1 MIGTNRYIGS
11 PVERIEDPRF
21 LRGRG
26 QFVGDLKR
34 ESMLHAG
41 ILRSPVAHG
50 LLAAVDASAA
60 LAIAGVHAVITAKD
74 IGAVPRIPLRLLSL
88 SGTERFLQPVIA
100 VDRVRY
106 VGEPVAVVL
115 AESPALAEDGV
126 GAVALDIEQL
136 PPVPDRHAS
145 GRGEI
150 LLFEEV
156 ATNAAMVFIGV
167 KGDTDAAFRDA
178 EYVRRDRFVVQRYT
192 ALPMEPRGVFA
203 EWDAA
208 RGRMTVLGA
217 AKVPFF
223 NRDTLAA
230 MLGLSPTHVDLI
242 ENDVGGGF
250 GARGEFYPEDFLIP
264 FAAQHVGRPVRWLED
279 RREHLTAMNHARQAD
294 CEVEIACRRDGTI
307 LGVRGEVF
315 IDLGAYVRTN
325 GLIAPRTLAQCFTG
339 PYRVPNVRITS
350 KALLTNKTPSGTYRA
365 PGRYEGSFFC
375 ERLIELAARDLGI
388 DSAEMRRRNLIGA
401 GEMPYQLPRLEPGG
415 PAVDTECDSG
425 DYRETFE
432 RCLAELGWEE
442 KRALQGRE
450 INGRYHGVAVACFIE
465 GSGLGPKETA
475 RLDLEVDGTV
485 SVYVGSAAVGQGLET
500 VMSQIAADT
509 LGLPLNR
516 VRVLHGSTP
525 YLEEGYGAFGS
536 RSTVLGGSAVFE
548 GANALLAKIRAAA
561 GARLGCAAEQIDLAD
576 GCARAPDGRSLAF
589 AELAAD
595 GLGVTTSFANNNRL
609 TYTYGSAAAH
619 VAVDPGTG
627 DVEVLDCLVVE
638 DVGRI
643 VNPLTLH
650 GQAVGGMVQGL
661 GGAFLEHLVYDENGQ
676 LLTGSLADYLIPAAT
691 DFPKIRAIALE
702 NYQSPS
708 NPLGVKG
715 AGEGPIIPIGGLM
728 ANAVANAL
736 ASFGAMPNQ
745 LPLSPAR
752 VWHMGSAKRSIGR
765 SG

>member
-26 QFVGDLKR
+26 QFVSDLKR
-34 ESMLHAG
+34 ENMLHAA

-50 LLAAVDASAA
+50 LVASLDPSPA
-60 LAIAGVHAVITAKD
+60 LAIAGVRAVITARD
-74 IGAVPRIPLRLLSL
+74 IGAVPPTPLRLLPL
-88 SGTERFLQPVIA
+88 PGAGRFRQPVIA
-100 VDRVRY
+100 AERVRY

-115 AESPALAEDGV
+115 GDSPAVAEDGV
-126 GAVALDIEQL
+126 GAIALDIEEL
-136 PPVPDRHAS
+136 PPVPDRHVS

-150 LLFEEV
+150 LLFEEA
-156 ATNAAMVFIGV
+156 ATNAAMVFTGV

-230 MLGLSPTHVDLI
+230 MLGLSPAHVDLI

-264 FAAQHVGRPVRWLED
+264 FAARHVGRPVRWLED
-279 RREHLTAMNHARQAD
+279 RRGALTAMNHARQAD
-294 CEVEIACRRDGTI
+294 SEVEIACRSDGTI
-307 LGVRGEVF
+307 LGLRGEVF
-315 IDLGAYVRTN
+315 VDLGAYVRTN
-325 GLIAPRTLAQCFTG
+325 GLIQPRTLAQCFTG

-350 KALLTNKTPSGTYRA
+350 TALLTKKTPSGTYRA
-365 PGRYEGSFFC
+365 PGRYGGSFFC

-425 DYRETFE
+425 DYRETLD
-432 RCLAELGWEE
+432 RCLAEFGWEG

-450 INGRYHGVAVACFIE
+450 IDGRYHGVAVACFIE
-465 GSGLGPKETA
+465 GGGLGPKETA
-475 RLDLEVDGTV
+475 RLDLEADGTV

-516 VRVLHGSTP
+516 VRVFHGSTP
-525 YLEEGYGAFGS
+525 FLDEGYGAFAS

-548 GANALLAKIRAAA
+548 AANALLTKIRA
-561 GARLGCAAEQIDLAD
+561 DD
-576 GCARAPDGRSLAF
+576 
-589 AELAAD
+589 
-595 GLGVTTSFANNNRL
+595 N
-609 TYTYGSAAAH
+609 H
-619 VAVDPGTG
+619 
-627 DVEVLDCLVVE
+627 
-638 DVGRI
+638 
-643 VNPLTLH
+643 
-650 GQAVGGMVQGL
+650 
-661 GGAFLEHLVYDENGQ
+661 
-676 LLTGSLADYLIPAAT
+676 
-691 DFPKIRAIALE
+691 
-702 NYQSPS
+702 
-708 NPLGVKG
+708 
-715 AGEGPIIPIGGLM
+715 
-728 ANAVANAL
+728 
-736 ASFGAMPNQ
+736 
-745 LPLSPAR
+745 
-752 VWHMGSAKRSIGR
+752 
-765 SG
+765 